1 MRTCSLLIASPS
13 AGFLPRIAQMIKLPT
28 SVWTSVAPLSS
39 SAAKARASV
48 IGATG
53 FPARGL
59 VIVVQIRSSGIPRAF
74 ISLTRLRWSGVGSNF
89 GCPRPLFSVISDP
102 LDMGAQ
108 VAGTARDAFADQ
120 IAGAFFGRQ
129 RQVRQD
135 RLIGF
140 DAAHARR
147 ARRMPHPWQARQR
160 LVEMHVAID
169 QSRQNEIAADVECR
183 ILLEELGLPYT

>member
-1 MRTCSLLIASPS
+1 
-13 AGFLPRIAQMIKLPT
+13 MIKLPT

-53 FPARGL
+53 FPVRGL

-102 LDMGAQ
+102 FL
-108 VAGTARDAFADQ
+108 
-120 IAGAFFGRQ
+120 
-129 RQVRQD
+129 
-135 RLIGF
+135 
-140 DAAHARR
+140 
-147 ARRMPHPWQARQR
+147 
-160 LVEMHVAID
+160 
-169 QSRQNEIAADVECR
+169 
-183 ILLEELGLPYT
+183 